1 MSCIVYQTNKN
12 TGTKYA
18 YKGESYRDPKTG
30 TPKSRRT
37 YLGRV
42 DPETGDIIPKAA
54 RDSRNTCPTDE
65 AETDRLTE
73 LARELRETRETMRR
87 QALRIAELEAELAAL
102 RSAVARAGDLIMRE
116 ASSGLDG
123 TQAG

>member
-1 MSCIVYQTNKN
+1 MYQTNKN

-73 LARELRETRETMRR
+73 LARELSETRETMRR

-102 RSAVARAGDLIMRE
+102 RSAVTRAGDLIMRE
-116 ASSGLDG
+116 ASSRLDG